1 MPAEGAGLPARR
13 QRAHNLQRSKQRERR
28 AFASPSEPLGSVGGC
43 DVDGLGEV
51 ATHVKSRIP
60 EAGP

>member
-51 ATHVKSRIP
+51 ATRIP